1 MTISIW
7 ASVSQSRSF
16 WYNTRMKTKNPAA
29 EGVYIAWLRAIN
41 VGGNRMVKMDDL
53 KKIFAKLG
61 GSNVRTLINSGNVV
75 FEHAPQPEAKLRAL
89 IETTLEKALGF
100 DVTTVLRTKAELE
113 ALAKHDPFKDVKMD
127 ADTRIYVTF
136 LADEPSASAWKDLM
150 ELAVDGAQEFTKKG
164 RELFTVYRVKIE
176 TKQPFSNTQVE
187 KVLGTRAT
195 TRGWPTVLKT
205 LALAQK

>member
-1 MTISIW
+1 
-7 ASVSQSRSF
+7 
-16 WYNTRMKTKNPAA
+16 MKPKNSAA
-29 EGVYIAWLRAIN
+29 DGVYIAWLRAIN

-61 GSNVRTLINSGNVV
+61 CLDVRTLINSGNVV
-75 FEHAPQPEAKLRAL
+75 FRHAPKSEAALRTL

-113 ALAKHDPFKDVKMD
+113 ALVKLDPFKDVTMD

-136 LADEPSASAWKDLM
+136 LADEPSAAAWKDLM

-176 TKQPFSNTQVE
+176 AKQPFSNTQVE

-195 TRGWPTVLKT
+195 TRGWPTVLKV